1 MDWLR
6 CVSDQRE
13 MGTFSG
19 ALPTRKLGKD
29 MKQKMVRQRKKV
41 ASSVIDPR
49 TLTAERAQFQA
60 AKVKELI

>member
-1 MDWLR
+1 
-6 CVSDQRE
+6 

-29 MKQKMVRQRKKV
+29 LKQKMVRQRKKV